1 MGDQQSLPL
10 SQSQHSVGA
19 SYVGAQVAQ
28 SALERRTTKHNQR
41 TRESEPLQAL
51 PNGKDGKKY
60 RNLTAHLSCLRARS
74 PLISLVCRIRTF

>member
-1 MGDQQSLPL
+1 MGDQQAQTV
-10 SQSQHSVGA
+10 SQSQHNAGS

-28 SALERRTTKHNQR
+28 SALERRTIKHNQR
-41 TRESEPLQAL
+41 TREPELLPL